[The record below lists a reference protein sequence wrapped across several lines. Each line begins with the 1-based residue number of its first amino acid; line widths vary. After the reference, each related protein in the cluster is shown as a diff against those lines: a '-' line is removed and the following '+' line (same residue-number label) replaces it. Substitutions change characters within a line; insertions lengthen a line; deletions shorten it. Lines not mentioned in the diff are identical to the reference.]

1 MENTPKKKILLKH
14 SCIGVENFGNFS
26 SSNFLRV
33 NCGGDK
39 KQELLQADLTF
50 WYKEFLSSW
59 EGYSCTSLV
68 LSHSYPGANSLA
80 IAI

>member
-33 NCGGDK
+33 HCGGDK

-50 WYKEFLSSW
+50 
-59 EGYSCTSLV
+59 
-68 LSHSYPGANSLA
+68 
-80 IAI
+80 